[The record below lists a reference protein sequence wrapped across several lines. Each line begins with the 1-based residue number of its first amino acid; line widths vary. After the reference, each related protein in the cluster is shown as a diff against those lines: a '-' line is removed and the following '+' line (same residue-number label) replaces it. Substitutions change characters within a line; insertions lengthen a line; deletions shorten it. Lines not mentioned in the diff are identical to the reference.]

1 MEQLFCRNVLFAANI
16 YDKKNTS
23 IFISIFETNPQI
35 ANKRTGKVKN
45 SKLYMLISLYE
56 KSFRKLRLQSY
67 TLI

>member
-1 MEQLFCRNVLFAANI
+1 MI
-16 YDKKNTS
+16 KKNTS

-35 ANKRTGKVKN
+35 ANERTGKVKN